1 MNSVS
6 SALSFTLLHEA
17 KLLHFVQLEDS
28 IKTLYKTMLTKNLSY
43 LFQSPPNGLLPK
55 SLNQR
60 QLLVKDFD

>member
-28 IKTLYKTMLTKNLSY
+28 IKTLYKTMLTPPKQKIFLTYFS
-43 LFQSPPNGLLPK
+43 LHLMDGQSL
-55 SLNQR
+55 
-60 QLLVKDFD
+60 